1 MDEDFHRTMM
11 GQRFYEHTM
20 PDMVQQLADLT
31 DAVNQLVGLVQ
42 QGVDADRERMDKKDN
57 VKQDR

>member
-1 MDEDFHRTMM
+1 MNAEFFQTAM

-31 DAVNQLVGLVQ
+31 DVVNQLVDLLQ
-42 QGVDADRERMDKKDN
+42 QGINADKERIDKKDRPQN
-57 VKQDR
+57 W

>member
-1 MDEDFHRTMM
+1 MNEEFFKTVM

>member
-1 MDEDFHRTMM
+1 MNAEFFQTAM

-31 DAVNQLVGLVQ
+31 DAVNQLVDLLQ
-42 QGVDADRERMDKKDN
+42 QGINADKERIDKKDRPQN
-57 VKQDR
+57 W

>member
-1 MDEDFHRTMM
+1 MNAEFFQTAM

-31 DAVNQLVGLVQ
+31 DVVQQLVDLLQ
-42 QGVDADRERMDKKDN
+42 QGVDADKERMDKKDKPQN
-57 VKQDR
+57 W

>member
-1 MDEDFHRTMM
+1 MNAEFFQTAM

-31 DAVNQLVGLVQ
+31 DVVHQLVDLLQ
-42 QGVDADRERMDKKDN
+42 QGVDADKERMDKKDKPYN
-57 VKQDR
+57 W

>member
-1 MDEDFHRTMM
+1 MNEEFFKTVM

-31 DAVNQLVGLVQ
+31 DVVNQLVDLLQKGIN
-42 QGVDADRERMDKKDN
+42 ADKERIDKKDRPQN
-57 VKQDR
+57 W

>member
-1 MDEDFHRTMM
+1 MNEEFFKTVM

-31 DAVNQLVGLVQ
+31 NAVNQLVGLVQ